1 MDNGFD
7 PADLRDLNGI
17 VEDLDVAVCEVR
29 RIGRFTLMS
38 GLVFR
43 MTALTAEH
51 TPVSFIK
58 MKDSICKCKLIYYY
72 NSKASLRAG
81 IGPAIQAGTIPASL
95 LIC

>member
-17 VEDLDVAVCEVR
+17 VEDLDIAVCEVR
-29 RIGRFTLMS
+29 RIGRFTLMF

-58 MKDSICKCKLIYYY
+58 MKDSICKCKLIYLL
-72 NSKASLRAG
+72 KKRIFLVLLFHSLF
-81 IGPAIQAGTIPASL
+81 
-95 LIC
+95 

>member
-1 MDNGFD
+1 MDNAFD

-29 RIGRFTLMS
+29 RIGRFALMS

-58 MKDSICKCKLIYYY
+58 MKDSICKCKLVYFLKKRII
-72 NSKASLRAG
+72 LV
-81 IGPAIQAGTIPASL
+81 L
-95 LIC
+95 LFHS

>member
-29 RIGRFTLMS
+29 RIGRFALMF

-58 MKDSICKCKLIYYY
+58 MKDSICKCKLIDFL
-72 NSKASLRAG
+72 KKRIFLV
-81 IGPAIQAGTIPASL
+81 L
-95 LIC
+95 LFHS